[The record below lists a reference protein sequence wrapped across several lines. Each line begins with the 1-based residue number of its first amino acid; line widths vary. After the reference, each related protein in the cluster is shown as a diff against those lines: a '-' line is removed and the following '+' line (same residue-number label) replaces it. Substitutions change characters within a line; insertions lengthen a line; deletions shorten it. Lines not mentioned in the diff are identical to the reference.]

1 MKTTTDGGNVVNAGA
16 INDLEICHF
25 STCWILHFEV
35 VWV

>member
-16 INDLEICHF
+16 INDLELCHF